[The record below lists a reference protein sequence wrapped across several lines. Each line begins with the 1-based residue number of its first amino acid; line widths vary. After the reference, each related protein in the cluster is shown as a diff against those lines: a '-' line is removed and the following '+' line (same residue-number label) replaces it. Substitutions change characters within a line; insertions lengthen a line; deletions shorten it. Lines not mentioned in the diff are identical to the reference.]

1 MSFTRKRIDLTITL
15 GEGELGDTG
24 ANAVTLTGLRVQS
37 LITIPGGESMAG
49 AQVRAYGLP
58 LSMMNQLTTIGPI
71 NTAYRNN
78 KLLMAVGDDE
88 NGMHIMYSG
97 TIGEAHADFQGMPD
111 VAFNVLGWAG
121 LYDSVKPVGALSYV
135 GSVGAATIMQELAN
149 KMGLTFENN
158 GVQVQLSNP
167 YFPGT
172 ALAQVRACAR
182 AADINYLIDRDT
194 LAIWP
199 RAGARATTGDI
210 PLISPETGMRGY
222 PMFSS
227 KGITVVTEFNPNIKF
242 GIPVKVKSSLEAAN
256 GLWTISDL
264 SHALESESPDGAWFT
279 QFTAYPKDGY

>member
-1 MSFTRKRIDLTITL
+1 
-15 GEGELGDTG
+15 
-24 ANAVTLTGLRVQS
+24 
-37 LITIPGGESMAG
+37 MAG
-49 AQVRAYGLP
+49 AQVRVYGLP
-58 LSMMNQLTTIGPI
+58 LSMINQLTTIGPI
-71 NTAYRNN
+71 NTAFRNN
-78 KLLMAVGDDE
+78 KLLLAVGDDE

-97 TIGEAHADFQGMPD
+97 TIGEAHGDFQGMPD
-111 VAFNVLGWAG
+111 VALNILGWAG

-135 GSVGAATIMQELAN
+135 GTVDVATIMQELAN
-149 KMGLTFENN
+149 TMGLTFENN

-199 RAGARATTGDI
+199 RAGARATTGDL

-227 KGITVVTEFNPNIKF
+227 KGITVVTEFNPDIKF
-242 GIPVKVKSSLEAAN
+242 GIPVKVRSSLDAAN
-256 GLWTISDL
+256 GIWNICEL
-264 SHALESESPDGAWFT
+264 SHSLESEMPDGAWFT
-279 QFTAYPKDGY
+279 QFTAFPQNGY

>member
-15 GEGELGDTG
+15 GEGEFGDEGSNT
-24 ANAVTLTGLRVQS
+24 VTLTGLRVQS

-88 NGMHIMYSG
+88 NGMHVMYSG

-135 GSVGAATIMQELAN
+135 GTVDVATVMQELAN
-149 KMGLTFENN
+149 TMGLTFENN

-199 RAGARATTGDI
+199 RAGARTTTGDI

-242 GIPVKVKSSLEAAN
+242 GIPVKVSSSLDAAN
-256 GLWTISDL
+256 GIWNICDL

-279 QFTAYPKDGY
+279 QFTAFPQNGY

>member
-15 GEGELGDTG
+15 GEGEFGDDGSNT
-24 ANAVTLTGLRVQS
+24 VTLTGLRVQS

-58 LSMMNQLTTIGPI
+58 ISMMNQLTTIGPI

-78 KLLMAVGDDE
+78 KLLMAAGDDE
-88 NGMHIMYSG
+88 NGMHVMYSG

-135 GSVGAATIMQELAN
+135 GTVDVATIMQELAN
-149 KMGLTFENN
+149 TMGLTFENN

-167 YFPGT
+167 YLPGT

-227 KGITVVTEFNPNIKF
+227 KGITVVTEFNPDIKF
-242 GIPVKVKSSLEAAN
+242 GVPVKVRSSLEAAN
-256 GLWTISDL
+256 GIWNICDL
-264 SHALESESPDGAWFT
+264 SHALESELPDGAWFT
-279 QFTAYPKDGY
+279 QFTAFPQNGY

>member
-15 GEGELGDTG
+15 GEGEFGDDGSNT
-24 ANAVTLTGLRVQS
+24 VTLTGLRVQS

-49 AQVRAYGLP
+49 AQVRVYGLP
-58 LSMMNQLTTIGPI
+58 ISMMNQLTTIGPI

-78 KLLMAVGDDE
+78 KVLMAAGDDE
-88 NGMHIMYSG
+88 SGMHIMYSG
-97 TIGEAHADFQGMPD
+97 TIGEAYADFQGMPD

-135 GSVGAATIMQELAN
+135 GTVDVATVMEELA
-149 KMGLTFENN
+149 KTMGLTFENN

-242 GIPVKVKSSLEAAN
+242 GVPVKVRSSLEAAN
-256 GLWTISDL
+256 GIWNICDL
-264 SHALESESPDGAWFT
+264 SHALESELPDGAWFT
-279 QFTAYPKDGY
+279 QFTAFPQNGY